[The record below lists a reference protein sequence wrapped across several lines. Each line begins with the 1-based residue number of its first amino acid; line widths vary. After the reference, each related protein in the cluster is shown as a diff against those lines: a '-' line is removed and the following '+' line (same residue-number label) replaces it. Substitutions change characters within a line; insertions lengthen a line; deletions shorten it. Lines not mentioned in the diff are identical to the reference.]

1 MLYASLNSWKKMF
14 SRSSFDYKFKIH
26 TSHFRGMSILRTDIS
41 FVEKGS
47 IEPTY
52 SFLLFI
58 KEIYIIFEL
67 NMSKKLRKKQR
78 INQKKQLL
86 RYLLKTRRSASNTD
100 KYTRT
105 VINSYAF
112 YVILQYLVVIKWCA
126 LGFKNKSL
134 LDQENVLTRPAF
146 SKMFQ
151 L

>member
-1 MLYASLNSWKKMF
+1 MF

-26 TSHFRGMSILRTDIS
+26 TSQFRGMSILRTDIS

-58 KEIYIIFEL
+58 KKIYIIFEV

-112 YVILQYLVVIKWCA
+112 YVILQYLVVIK
-126 LGFKNKSL
+126 
-134 LDQENVLTRPAF
+134 
-146 SKMFQ
+146 
-151 L
+151 